1 MRQVVWLFLIIISLL
16 FSCNNNQQEK
26 DTEKPPIPKDQFIR
40 LLTDLHKTDAYFSA
54 TKKNLTNDSILN
66 PKNFFGEV
74 FNKYGVTNEMFQ
86 TTVLYYCY
94 RMPEFETIY
103 DQVLQNLNQ
112 EKDSLQ
118 MINAKKKEEKNH

>member
-1 MRQVVWLFLIIISLL
+1 MRQVVWLFLITISFL
-16 FSCNNNQQEK
+16 FSCNNNYQGK
-26 DTEKPPIPKDQFIR
+26 DVENPPIPKDKFIH
-40 LLTDLHKTDAYFSA
+40 LLRDLHKTDAYFST
-54 TKKNLTNDSILN
+54 TKRNLLNDSILN

-74 FNKYGVTNEMFQ
+74 FHKYGVTNEMFQ
-86 TTVLYYCY
+86 STVLYYCY

-118 MINAKKKEEKNH
+118 IIKAKK